1 MLDFDA
7 LFSPFFHSLGAPER
21 RGQRQSRVENVPEIH
36 DAELSRQPS
45 LRTRPIL
52 VHTIEMQPRDG
63 HGGSVF
69 NILSQAVLTGVRVR
83 QQDKGGAAWV
93 LILLMTTNEQQCKG
107 EEQDFS
113 PEFVM
118 RDEHG
123 IQAPRVF
130 KRSRGSLRGDLM
142 DIHATPTIGLG
153 IIKPKLL
160 VDVPPAARVSSFRYM
175 TAKCGTNVAP
185 RPPTL
190 SSNDNT
196 ELKQSKQPVAEC
208 QDNGRFE

>member
-1 MLDFDA
+1 MFEETPTLATSHGEICELLVPSAD
-7 LFSPFFHSLGAPER
+7 LTETLTLRSR
-21 RGQRQSRVENVPEIH
+21 RVCIQYS
-36 DAELSRQPS
+36 QP
-45 LRTRPIL
+45 
-52 VHTIEMQPRDG
+52 
-63 HGGSVF
+63 GS
-69 NILSQAVLTGVRVR
+69 ADWVRVR

-185 RPPTL
+185 RPLTL

-208 QDNGRFE
+208 QDNGQFE